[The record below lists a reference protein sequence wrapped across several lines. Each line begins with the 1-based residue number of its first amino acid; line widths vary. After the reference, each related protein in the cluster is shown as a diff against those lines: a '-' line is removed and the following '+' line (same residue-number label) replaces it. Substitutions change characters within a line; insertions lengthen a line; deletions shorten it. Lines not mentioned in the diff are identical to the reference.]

1 MKKLTA
7 LLCLSSLLIQMLTA
21 QTSPVLKKNIKT
33 EYGLESDRSYSS
45 DEVAELLA
53 IAEEEAEVSI
63 KEAYAEGYKAG
74 VLEYAPENARL
85 EALNKSLEKDAMKM
99 QASIEM
105 QKTFSR
111 YLPVIFAAGILSS
124 FAGGYAVRGAA
135 WK

>member
-1 MKKLTA
+1 
-7 LLCLSSLLIQMLTA
+7 MLTA

-33 EYGLESDRSYSS
+33 EYGLESNRSYSS

-85 EALNKSLEKDAMKM
+85 EALNKSLEKDAKEM
-99 QASIEM
+99 QTSIEM

-111 YLPVIFAAGILSS
+111 YLPVIFTAGILSS
-124 FAGGYAVRGAA
+124 FAGGFVVRGAV